1 MGAVKIICMFEFAAP
16 PEAPPDFG
24 PPDAEG
30 WAEPRDAE
38 TRVLLDEL
46 AASYA
51 EGSSAVL
58 DIDAASVGPEL
69 AALLARRDPAA
80 AGDVFDVVEQV
91 AGWVRQVAHA
101 EAGLARALAELAA
114 RAEVRPASMGTGY
127 RSVNPVTNAAVVVAG
142 RCQLTA
148 KQAEGLVGPAVQ
160 LLRDFP
166 DTWAAWWAGLIDW
179 RRVRAI
185 LDELGGQ
192 DPSVRS
198 RVEAVVLPRASQLD
212 SVALR
217 KLIRQ
222 LLHELAPV
230 SAAQRHQVA
239 RDSRYVVVTPASDGM
254 AQLEARLP
262 AEDAAAL
269 NTALNAAA
277 ADLKRADAAAG
288 GPVRSKDQR
297 RADAL
302 AELGWAALTA
312 CADGA
317 TGHAMFGRAADTT
330 APGDITTGPAGLAG
344 HAASADSA
352 TATATA
358 RAATNA
364 PKRRARPVSVHVTIP
379 FGSLVGLTDEPGEL
393 EGYGPITAQVA
404 RTLAEEGVWTWLKT
418 DPGTGHLLDMGR
430 TRYRPSQALADFITA
445 RDRTCRMPGCHRPA
459 RGSDIDHIKE
469 FAKGGTTCAANCH
482 TLCET
487 HHLLK
492 HRGGWTVTRGPD
504 GTTRWRS
511 PTGHIFRRP
520 PERIGPV
527 GVRPHVAAPSGPSV
541 TRPS

>member
-1 MGAVKIICMFEFAAP
+1 MGPGKIICMFEEAELSAP
-16 PEAPPDFG
+16 SPGDAPAM
-24 PPDAEG
+24 DAELR
-30 WAEPRDAE
+30 A
-38 TRVLLDEL
+38 LLNGV

-51 EGSSAVL
+51 DGSAAVL
-58 DIDAASVGPEL
+58 DIDAVAVGPEL

-91 AGWVRQVAHA
+91 AGWVRQVAWA
-101 EAGLARALAELAA
+101 EAGRARALAALAA
-114 RAEVRPASMGTGY
+114 RAELRPAETGY

-192 DPSVRS
+192 DPDVRR
-198 RVEAVVLPRASQLD
+198 RVEAAVLPRAPQLD

-239 RDSRYVVVTPASDGM
+239 RDSRYVMVTPASDGM
-254 AQLEARLP
+254 AHLEARLP

-317 TGHAMFGRAADTT
+317 TGTT
-330 APGDITTGPAGLAG
+330 AFGHPAATTPDHTGLADPTG
-344 HAASADSA
+344 HAAAADSTTGSA
-352 TATATA
+352 APGT
-358 RAATNA
+358 RAS
-364 PKRRARPVSVHVTIP
+364 KRRARPVSVHVTIP

-393 EGYGPITAQVA
+393 DGYGPITAQVA

-430 TRYRPSQALADFITA
+430 TRYRPSKALADFITA
-445 RDRTCRMPGCHRPA
+445 RDRTCRMPGCHRAA
-459 RGSDIDHIKE
+459 RGGHIDHVKP
-469 FAKGGTTCAANCH
+469 FHQGGTTCAANCH

-492 HRGGWTVTRGPD
+492 HHGRWRVTRLPD
-504 GTTRWRS
+504 GTTRWIS
-511 PTGHIFRRP
+511 PTGHTFTRP
-520 PERIGPV
+520 LERIGPV
-527 GVRPHVAAPSGPSV
+527 SGADP
-541 TRPS
+541 P

>member
-1 MGAVKIICMFEFAAP
+1 MFEFAAP

-24 PPDAEG
+24 PADADC
-30 WAEPRDAE
+30 WAEPCDDA

-51 EGSSAVL
+51 AAPAAGVLPFGVEDLPPGAELAGVLAGLPERRRSSATV
-58 DIDAASVGPEL
+58 
-69 AALLARRDPAA
+69 
-80 AGDVFDVVEQV
+80 DVYDVVEEV
-91 AGWVRQVAHA
+91 AAWERQVAWA
-101 EAGLARALAELAA
+101 EAGRAKALAELAA
-114 RAEVRPASMGTGY
+114 RVELRPAETGY
-127 RSVNPVTNAAVVVAG
+127 RSVNPITNTAVVVAG

-192 DPSVRS
+192 DPDVRR
-198 RVEAVVLPRASQLD
+198 RVEAAVLPRAPQLD

-239 RDSRYVVVTPASDGM
+239 RDSRYVMVTPASDGM
-254 AQLEARLP
+254 AHLEARLP

-277 ADLKRADAAAG
+277 ADLKRADIAAG

-302 AELGWAALTA
+302 AEIGWAALTA

-317 TGHAMFGRAADTT
+317 TGHAMFGHSAATTPDHAGTAGQSAAAGSTT
-330 APGDITTGPAGLAG
+330 AAASGSGTGRATSAGSTTGSTG
-344 HAASADSA
+344 A
-352 TATATA
+352 TGT
-358 RAATNA
+358 RA
-364 PKRRARPVSVHVTIP
+364 PKRRARPVSVQVTIP
-379 FGSLVGLTDEPGEL
+379 FGSLVGLSDEPGEL
-393 EGYGPITAQVA
+393 EGYGHITAQVA

-430 TRYRPSQALADFITA
+430 TRYRPSKALADFITA

-459 RGSDIDHIKE
+459 RGCDIDHIKE
-469 FAKGGTTCAANCH
+469 FAAGGTTCAANCH

-492 HRGGWTVTRGPD
+492 HRGRWRVTRLPD
-504 GTTRWRS
+504 GTTRWTS
-511 PTGHIFRRP
+511 PTGHTFTRP
-520 PERIGPV
+520 LERIGPV
-527 GVRPHVAAPSGPSV
+527 SGAGPP
-541 TRPS
+541 R

>member
-1 MGAVKIICMFEFAAP
+1 MFEDADLSAP
-16 PEAPPDFG
+16 LPGDAPVM
-24 PPDAEG
+24 DAELR
-30 WAEPRDAE
+30 A
-38 TRVLLDEL
+38 LLDGV

-51 EGSSAVL
+51 EGSAAVL

-69 AALLARRDPAA
+69 AALLARLADRRASSTT
-80 AGDVFDVVEQV
+80 DVYDAVERV
-91 AGWVRQVAHA
+91 AGWGRLAAWVAA
-101 EAGLARALAELAA
+101 GEAKALAELAA
-114 RAEVRPASMGTGY
+114 RAEVRPAETGY

-148 KQAEGLVGPAVQ
+148 KQAEGMVGPAVQ

-166 DTWAAWWAGLIDW
+166 ETWAAWWAGLIDW

-192 DPSVRS
+192 DPGVRR
-198 RVEAVVLPRASQLD
+198 RVEAAVLPRAPQLD

-230 SAAQRHQVA
+230 SAAERHQVA

-317 TGHAMFGRAADTT
+317 TGHAMFGHPTAAT
-330 APGDITTGPAGLAG
+330 APGD
-344 HAASADSA
+344 
-352 TATATA
+352 TATAAAVAAPGTTA
-358 RAATNA
+358 PR
-364 PKRRARPVSVHVTIP
+364 RRARPVSVHVTIP
-379 FGSLVGLTDEPGEL
+379 FGSLVGLSDEPGEL
-393 EGYGPITAQVA
+393 EGYGPISADVA
-404 RTLAEEGVWTWLKT
+404 RTLADEGVWTWLRT

-459 RGSDIDHIKE
+459 RGCDIDHIKE
-469 FAKGGTTCAANCH
+469 FAAGGTTCAANCH

-520 PERIGPV
+520 PERIGPI
-527 GVRPHVAAPSGPSV
+527 VRRRPGGQRATTAARTLSSSTTMPRPGPSGN
-541 TRPS
+541 R